1 MEGCHGTFSS
11 DSRRS
16 QCLASAWRRLPEEE
30 YPEQT
35 HRDDQDDQGGGQQ
48 HPDEEDDAEGT
59 TSLESSCAFTAAGLN
74 GPGQP
79 SMDAV
84 VAVAISVLA
93 VVFVSSLVA
102 LIVVCRHRYCSN
114 KDHLSRQLQDSRP
127 DIHLIHSQNE
137 TADMELD
144 DVRLHPD
151 IEKILADEQWVDDAT
166 GLVPHCLAVLKTC
179 HQLTERL
186 VTVSVGSVR
195 RPAQS
200 QRQMVELAQLAQKVG
215 PRVDDVVRAM
225 YPPLDPRLLEARSL
239 VALIVVCRHRYCSNK
254 DHLSRQLQDSR
265 PDIHLIHSQNETAD
279 MELDDVRLHPD
290 IEKILADEQWVDDAT
305 GLVPHCLAV
314 LKTCHQLT
322 ERLVTVSVGSV
333 RRPAQSQRQM
343 VELAQLAQKVGPR
356 VDDVVRAMYPPLDPR
371 LLEARCT
378 ALVLSVVHLTLV
390 MRTLCGLPSSPGWID
405 EYLAHAETHIQV
417 LREAGL
423 AADAS
428 LQQGPQLCEVGQA
441 QQPSLSLWK
450 ATTDRQLSA

>member
-1 MEGCHGTFSS
+1 
-11 DSRRS
+11 
-16 QCLASAWRRLPEEE
+16 
-30 YPEQT
+30 
-35 HRDDQDDQGGGQQ
+35 
-48 HPDEEDDAEGT
+48 
-59 TSLESSCAFTAAGLN
+59 
-74 GPGQP
+74 
-79 SMDAV
+79 MDAV

-127 DIHLIHSQNE
+127 DIHLIHNQNE

-195 RPAQS
+195 RPGTAQS
-200 QRQMVELAQLAQKVG
+200 QRQMVELAQLAQ
-215 PRVDDVVRAM
+215 R
-225 YPPLDPRLLEARSL
+225 
-239 VALIVVCRHRYCSNK
+239 
-254 DHLSRQLQDSR
+254 
-265 PDIHLIHSQNETAD
+265 
-279 MELDDVRLHPD
+279 
-290 IEKILADEQWVDDAT
+290 
-305 GLVPHCLAV
+305 
-314 LKTCHQLT
+314 
-322 ERLVTVSVGSV
+322 
-333 RRPAQSQRQM
+333 
-343 VELAQLAQKVGPR
+343 VGPR

-390 MRTLCGLPSSPGWID
+390 MRSLCGLPSSPGWID

-428 LQQGPQLCEVGQA
+428 VQQGSQLCEVSQA

-450 ATTDRQLSA
+450 GAADRQLSA